1 MTSIREMPPPEP
13 LSERFTDMMTQFVN
27 LQCRYQSA
35 IRQVRTKLEIMD
47 EEFQIRNK
55 RNPIHHMQSR
65 MKTFPSIIDKLKRKG
80 LPVTL
85 DAAVRE
91 LTDIA
96 GIRVVCAYIN
106 DIYALADM
114 LISHDDIRLLCRRDY
129 IRDPK
134 ANGYRSLHLIIE
146 VPVYLTDGKVFV
158 PVEVQ
163 IRTIAMDF
171 WASLEH
177 QLRYKE
183 PDAIPEALS
192 EELRVSA
199 EEIARIDYKMQSI
212 HDAVSLLTE

>member
-13 LSERFTDMMTQFVN
+13 LSERFTDMMAQFVN

-134 ANGYRSLHLIIE
+134 DNGYRSLHLIIE

-177 QLRYKE
+177 QLRYKV

-212 HDAVSLLTE
+212 HDAVSLLTQ